1 MPDDNADTDDAA
13 PLRTE
18 NEIKEDTGHGNDE
31 DDEKEKEDEREG
43 EGVRR
48 MAVGGPLE
56 KQRCS
61 FSQNTHKWQ

>member
-1 MPDDNADTDDAA
+1 VPDDNTDTDDAA

-48 MAVGGPLE
+48 MAVGGP
-56 KQRCS
+56 
-61 FSQNTHKWQ
+61 T